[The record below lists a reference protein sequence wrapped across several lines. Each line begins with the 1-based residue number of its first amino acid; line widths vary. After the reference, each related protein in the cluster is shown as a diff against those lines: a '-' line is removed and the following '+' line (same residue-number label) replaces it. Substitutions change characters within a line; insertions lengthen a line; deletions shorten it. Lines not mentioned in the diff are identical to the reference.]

1 MIYVPVYY
9 LYSRAVILAILR
21 SMYGTIFERQC
32 LRVIITCTQH
42 FNLKRCKLLAS
53 CVVKLSL
60 VLTFSKNTIRQSCTM
75 APLLIASSVGRLGLD
90 TICRRSA
97 QLHHIS
103 SVAIKATAA
112 SASSTTTIYNNAN
125 INNLTHLHHNCS
137 NDAFNKQQTA
147 SRYLSS
153 TPSSTSQPGNITTD
167 LTMGD
172 EERNKSIFSKLWDK
186 YSFEG
191 QKKRIVLGER
201 LFRAAQYRASDP

>member
-1 MIYVPVYY
+1 
-9 LYSRAVILAILR
+9 
-21 SMYGTIFERQC
+21 
-32 LRVIITCTQH
+32 
-42 FNLKRCKLLAS
+42 
-53 CVVKLSL
+53 
-60 VLTFSKNTIRQSCTM
+60 M

-112 SASSTTTIYNNAN
+112 SASSTTTIYNAN
-125 INNLTHLHHNCS
+125 INNLTHLHHNCIS

-147 SRYLSS
+147 LRYLSS